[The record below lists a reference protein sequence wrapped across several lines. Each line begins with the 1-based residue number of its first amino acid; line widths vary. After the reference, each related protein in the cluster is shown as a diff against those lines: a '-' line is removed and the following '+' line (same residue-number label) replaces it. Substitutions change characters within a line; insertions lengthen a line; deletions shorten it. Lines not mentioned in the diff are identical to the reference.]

1 MVPTYAGITTT
12 LSGDMATPNIDEV
25 NLTNLSKLDVNIGD
39 YLMVDDELIRV
50 KTTTTGS
57 NPLYVFR
64 GVLGTKRTTHTVSS
78 VVRKVSANPIEL
90 RRHSIIRASGHTF
103 EYVGFGPGN
112 YSTAFPDKQDRQ
124 ITFTEE
130 LLAQSTKNDGGAV
143 FYTGMNDKGVSYNGN
158 KRLSS
163 ATGKEEI
170 FNTPVAT
177 VTGEDISDISGLNV
191 SDATEINVHR
201 SIKVEGGADN
211 KVASEFNG
219 PIIVNNKLTSNSSR
233 GIEAASYY
241 IQGDQTVSRKYTLSG
256 SAPSLSGAPGDVTYY
271 SNPSDGGF
279 VGWVYSV
286 DNDWRRFGSV
296 SLSKD
301 ENIVLFDQ
309 VGIGT
314 TTPGVN
320 KLQVGSGTSLIAL
333 DSDGVGIGTTANGYA
348 LHVVGGTNIAGVIT
362 ANSFS
367 GDGSGLTSLS
377 IPATGWTQVTGG
389 LYNTNLNNVGVGTT
403 ASRYN
408 LELGAVGSSTT
419 SLYANGE
426 VKLVGILTANDVFV
440 SGVTTAVN
448 VDVLGGNATV
458 GVVTTTNLHVGTGGT
473 VIATSGIGSVGINST
488 QPTSTLDVQGH
499 TKLKTYSENVG
510 ILTYIGSVVTVDLSE
525 AQTFICTATDGPIS
539 QFNITN
545 PPDGATS
552 FTLRISQDANGGDS
566 VAIDTFKF
574 NGNTI
579 PVYWPGGV
587 VPTVTTSANK
597 TDIYSFKIFDGS
609 NPVGS
614 GLYGVIGGQNFS

>member
-1 MVPTYAGITTT
+1 MCIRDS
-12 LSGDMATPNIDEV
+12 SGAAAVTA
-25 NLTNLSKLDVNIGD
+25 
-39 YLMVDDELIRV
+39 
-50 KTTTTGS
+50 
-57 NPLYVFR
+57 FR
-64 GVLGTKRTTHTVSS
+64 GVLGSKAGIHTTGS
-78 VVRKVSANPIEL
+78 VIRKVSMKPVEL

-124 ITFTEE
+124 VTFTEE
-130 LLAQSTKNDGGAV
+130 LLAQSTKKDAGAV

-177 VTGEDISDISGLNV
+177 VTGEDISDIAGLNV

-201 SIKVEGGADN
+201 SIKVEGGSDN

-219 PIIVNNKLTSNSSR
+219 PIIVNNKLTSNSPR
-233 GIEAASYY
+233 GIEAQNYY

-271 SNPSDGGF
+271 SDPADGGF
-279 VGWVYSV
+279 VGWVYTV

-301 ENIVLFDQ
+301 ENIALFDQ

-333 DSDGVGIGTTANGYA
+333 DSDGVGIGTTANGYS
-348 LHVVGGTNIAGVIT
+348 LHVIGGTNIAGVIT
-362 ANSFS
+362 ANIFS
-367 GDGSGLTSLS
+367 GDGSGLTNLS
-377 IPATGWTQVTGG
+377 IPASGWTQDTGG
-389 LYNTNLNNVGVGTT
+389 LYNTNLGNVGVGTT
-403 ASRYN
+403 NSRYN
-408 LELGAVGSSTT
+408 LELGPIGSSTT
-419 SLYANGE
+419 SLYAHGRVQSVGIITAND
-426 VKLVGILTANDVFV
+426 VYVSGILTATSINLQDET
-440 SGVTTAVN
+440 GDITT
-448 VDVLGGNATV
+448 GIATV
-458 GVVTTTNLHVGTGGT
+458 ITELNIGVGGT
-473 VIATSGIGSVGINST
+473 VITALNQAGIGSVGINST
-488 QPTSTLDVQGH
+488 QPTALLDVQGH
-499 TKLKTYSENVG
+499 AKLKTYSENVQD
-510 ILTYIGSVVTVDLSE
+510 LTYSGGVVALDLSE
-525 AQTFICTATDGPIS
+525 AQTFTCTTIS
-539 QFNITN
+539 GDINQFNITN
-545 PPDGATS
+545 LPEGATS
-552 FTLRISQDANGGDS
+552 FTIKITQDTLGGANVG
-566 VAIDTFKF
+566 IDVFKF
-574 NGNTI
+574 NGNTV

-587 VPTVTTSANK
+587 VPTVTTVASK

-609 NPVGS
+609 NPVSS

>member
-1 MVPTYAGITTT
+1 M
-12 LSGDMATPNIDEV
+12 
-25 NLTNLSKLDVNIGD
+25 
-39 YLMVDDELIRV
+39 
-50 KTTTTGS
+50 
-57 NPLYVFR
+57 
-64 GVLGTKRTTHTVSS
+64 
-78 VVRKVSANPIEL
+78 
-90 RRHSIIRASGHTF
+90 
-103 EYVGFGPGN
+103 
-112 YSTAFPDKQDRQ
+112 
-124 ITFTEE
+124 
-130 LLAQSTKNDGGAV
+130 
-143 FYTGMNDKGVSYNGN
+143 
-158 KRLSS
+158 
-163 ATGKEEI
+163 
-170 FNTPVAT
+170 
-177 VTGEDISDISGLNV
+177 
-191 SDATEINVHR
+191 
-201 SIKVEGGADN
+201 
-211 KVASEFNG
+211 
-219 PIIVNNKLTSNSSR
+219 
-233 GIEAASYY
+233 
-241 IQGDQTVSRKYTLSG
+241 
-256 SAPSLSGAPGDVTYY
+256 
-271 SNPSDGGF
+271 
-279 VGWVYSV
+279 
-286 DNDWRRFGSV
+286 
-296 SLSKD
+296 
-301 ENIVLFDQ
+301 
-309 VGIGT
+309 
-314 TTPGVN
+314 
-320 KLQVGSGTSLIAL
+320 
-333 DSDGVGIGTTANGYA
+333 
-348 LHVVGGTNIAGVIT
+348 
-362 ANSFS
+362 
-367 GDGSGLTSLS
+367 
-377 IPATGWTQVTGG
+377 
-389 LYNTNLNNVGVGTT
+389 YNTNLNNVGVGTT

-408 LELGAVGSSTT
+408 LEVGAVGSSTT

-458 GVVTTTNLHVGTGGT
+458 GVVTTTNLHVGSGGT

-587 VPTVTTSANK
+587 VPTVTTTASK

>member
-1 MVPTYAGITTT
+1 
-12 LSGDMATPNIDEV
+12 
-25 NLTNLSKLDVNIGD
+25 
-39 YLMVDDELIRV
+39 
-50 KTTTTGS
+50 
-57 NPLYVFR
+57 
-64 GVLGTKRTTHTVSS
+64 
-78 VVRKVSANPIEL
+78 
-90 RRHSIIRASGHTF
+90 
-103 EYVGFGPGN
+103 
-112 YSTAFPDKQDRQ
+112 
-124 ITFTEE
+124 
-130 LLAQSTKNDGGAV
+130 
-143 FYTGMNDKGVSYNGN
+143 MNDKGISYTGN
-158 KRLSS
+158 KKLSS
-163 ATGKEEI
+163 ITGQEEI
-170 FNTPVAT
+170 FDTPVHT
-177 VTGEDISDISGLNV
+177 ITGEDISDLAGLNV
-191 SDATEINVHR
+191 TQATQGAFSR
-201 SIKVEGGADN
+201 SIRVEGGPDN

-219 PIIVNNKLTSNSSR
+219 PIIVNNKLTSISPR

-301 ENIVLFDQ
+301 ENIALFDQ

-333 DSDGVGIGTTANGYA
+333 DSEGVGIGTTANGYA
-348 LHVVGGTNIAGVIT
+348 LHVIGGTNIVGTLT
-362 ANSFS
+362 ATSFS
-367 GDGSGLTSLS
+367 GDGSGLTSLNAS
-377 IPATGWTQVTGG
+377 ALGWTQVTGG
-389 LYNTNLNNVGVGTT
+389 IYNTDLNNVGVGTT

-458 GVVTTTNLHVGTGGT
+458 GVVTATNLHVGTAGT
-473 VIATSGIGSVGINST
+473 IITTTNIAGIGSVGINST
-488 QPTSTLDVQGH
+488 QPTSLLDVQGH
-499 TKLKTYSENVG
+499 TKLKTYSENVA
-510 ILTYIGSVVTVDLSE
+510 ILEYTGGVVTVDLSD
-525 AQTFICTATDGPIS
+525 AQTFICTATDGNIT

-545 PPDGATS
+545 PPKGATS
-552 FTLRISQDANGGDS
+552 FTIKISQDENGGDS
-566 VAIDTFKF
+566 IAIDNFKF

-587 VPTVTTSANK
+587 VPTVTTTASK

-614 GLYGVIGGQNFS
+614 GMYGVIGGQNFS